1 MPLNPRK
8 CWGKKVRFTPINMI
22 KNCAFVHRE
31 WRVKPVNKGNQC
43 VNAAKIANTA
53 PILNT

>member
-8 CWGKKVRFTPINMI
+8 CCGKNVRFTPINIM
-22 KNCAFVHRE
+22 KNCAFVIRE
-31 WRVKPVNKGNQC
+31 CSVRPVNSGNQC
-43 VNAAKIANTA
+43 VNAAKMANTA

>member
-8 CWGKKVRFTPINMI
+8 CCGKNVRFTPINIM
-22 KNCAFVHRE
+22 KNWALVHRAC
-31 WRVKPVNKGNQC
+31 RVSPVNRGNQW
-43 VNAAKIANTA
+43 VKAANIANTA